1 MERLPLTASNLA
13 LVKQLAGFVP
23 EVIFIR
29 PGVSPGD
36 MIAWAS
42 ENVKGRWSLNPSY
55 DYLAFSDEHDAIM
68 FTLACS
74 DLRS

>member
-1 MERLPLTASNLA
+1 MERLLLTASNLA
-13 LVKQLAGFVP
+13 LVQQMAGFIPAV
-23 EVIFIR
+23 VFIK
-29 PGVSPGD
+29 PGVNPGD
-36 MIAWAS
+36 MITWAS

>member
-1 MERLPLTASNLA
+1 MERVPLTAANLA
-13 LVKQLAGFVP
+13 LVTQLAGFVP
-23 EVIFIR
+23 EVIFIM
-29 PGVSPGD
+29 PGVKPGD
-36 MIAWAS
+36 MITWAS
-42 ENVKGRWSLNPSY
+42 ENVKGRWSLNPTY